1 MLNQALVIPYSMID
15 TITTEKRSR
24 IMSRIRSKNTAPEMV
39 VRKLIFS
46 MGYRYRLHRRQ
57 LPGCPDIVFPGKKK
71 VIFVHGCFWH
81 CHAGCKRA
89 TVPQSNRDYWY
100 PKLKRNSRRDKINQV
115 ALVAAGWNVMIIW
128 ECEIK
133 NSNLAEKIRSFL
145 SQN

>member
-1 MLNQALVIPYSMID
+1 MID
-15 TITTEKRSR
+15 TIATEKRSR

-57 LPGCPDIVFPGKKK
+57 LPGCPDIVFLGKKK

-81 CHAGCKRA
+81 SHVGCKRA

-100 PKLKRNSRRDKINQV
+100 PKLKRNRKRDKINQA
-115 ALVAAGWNVMIIW
+115 ALVSAGWRVMVIW

-133 NSNLAEKIRSFL
+133 NSNLEEKIRSFL
-145 SQN
+145 SQK